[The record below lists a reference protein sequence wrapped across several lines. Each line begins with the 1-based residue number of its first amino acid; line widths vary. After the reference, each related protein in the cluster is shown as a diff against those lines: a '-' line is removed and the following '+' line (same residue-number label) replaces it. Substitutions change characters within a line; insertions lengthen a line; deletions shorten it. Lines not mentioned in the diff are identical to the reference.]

1 MTSADDAP
9 LTGTHA
15 GLGTVC
21 VRPYGHDHLLIDV
34 AGPSEVS
41 ALRVALERDHPNLRA
56 RPGWSSVL
64 VRSDSPGRLLTLVLD
79 LDVDLTDAPPPPAAS
94 PPRVNDVVYDGPDLD
109 LVASLTGLTPQEVIT
124 AHSAGRYRVVFL
136 GFTRAFAYLDG
147 LDPRLSVVPRLDTPR
162 VRVPAGS
169 VGIAA
174 GQTGI
179 YPMASPGG
187 WHILGHTDTVL
198 FDPTRVP
205 PSLLAPGDPVRFR
218 NVHEE
223 PTA

>member
-1 MTSADDAP
+1 MTSTNDAP
-9 LTGTHA
+9 LTGTHTS
-15 GLGTVC
+15 LGPVC

-34 AGPSEVS
+34 GGPPAVA
-41 ALRVALERDHPNLRA
+41 ALRVALERDHPDLRA

-64 VRSDSPGRLLTLVLD
+64 VRSDNPGRLLTLALNLD
-79 LDVDLTDAPPPPAAS
+79 IDLTDASPPPAVS
-94 PPRVNDVVYDGPDLD
+94 PPRVIDVVYDGPDLG
-109 LVASLTGLTPQEVIT
+109 LVASLTGLTPHEVIT
-124 AHSAGRYRVVFL
+124 AHSACLYRVVFL

-147 LDPRLSVVPRLDTPR
+147 LDPRLSMVPRLDTPR

-187 WHILGHTDTVL
+187 WHLLGHTDAVL
-198 FDPTRVP
+198 FDAARVP
-205 PSLLAPGDPVRFR
+205 PSLLAPGDLVNFRSVREA
-218 NVHEE
+218 V
-223 PTA
+223 TT